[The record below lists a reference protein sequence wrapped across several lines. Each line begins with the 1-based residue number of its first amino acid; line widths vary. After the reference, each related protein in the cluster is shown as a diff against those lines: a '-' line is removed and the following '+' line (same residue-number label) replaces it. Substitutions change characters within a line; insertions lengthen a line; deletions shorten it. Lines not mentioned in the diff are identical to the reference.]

1 MMISRRNFTSLSVLA
16 VGALMLNACSS
27 DKSKGAIQDS
37 SADYGL
43 QGSGYPVVTKPLTL
57 TFSGSKS
64 ALAPDYKGMA
74 LVQEWQKTTN
84 ITVDWQNLPD
94 NVYQEKKNL
103 ILASGDLPDAFFNT
117 GLSDSEV
124 ATYGTNGTLLALETL
139 IDSHAPNLKK
149 ILDARPDIKAAITSS
164 DGHIYTLPSVE
175 ELGLVQFPH
184 MIAINKTWLDKLG
197 LAVPTT
203 IDEYH
208 DALLAFKTADP
219 AGGGKTIPLSYEPGT
234 FCGDIVDLIAA
245 LGGLPDN
252 VDHRIVQDG
261 KVVFTAVQ
269 PQYKKAISA
278 LNSWYKEGLI
288 DPESFSQ
295 DDKSYLAKGKT
306 TTQSLGSFVWWEIK
320 EMVGEDQAGDYVLV
334 PILTGVD
341 GKKLASVANNQEIN
355 RGAFAI
361 TRANKYPAATMRWVD
376 YLYEPVQS
384 AQANWGPIG
393 VTLEK
398 DAKGVL
404 VQIPAD
410 ASTSEG
416 ERRQKVAPGGP
427 KVITKEDFVS
437 VVAPEPRAAERQK
450 IVQEMYLPHAANA
463 AYPPVPLSN
472 EELQQISS
480 IETDVKSLTKQK
492 LAKWIVQGG
501 VEAEWDGYVSQ
512 LKSIGL
518 DRMIETY
525 QQAYDRFQSNS

>member
-1 MMISRRNFTSLSVLA
+1 MN
-16 VGALMLNACSS
+16 
-27 DKSKGAIQDS
+27 
-37 SADYGL
+37 
-43 QGSGYPVVTKPLTL
+43 
-57 TFSGSKS
+57 
-64 ALAPDYKGMA
+64 
-74 LVQEWQKTTN
+74 
-84 ITVDWQNLPD
+84 
-94 NVYQEKKNL
+94 
-103 ILASGDLPDAFFNT
+103 
-117 GLSDSEV
+117 
-124 ATYGTNGTLLALETL
+124 
-139 IDSHAPNLKK
+139 
-149 ILDARPDIKAAITSS
+149 
-164 DGHIYTLPSVE
+164 
-175 ELGLVQFPH
+175 
-184 MIAINKTWLDKLG
+184 
-197 LAVPTT
+197 
-203 IDEYH
+203 
-208 DALLAFKTADP
+208 
-219 AGGGKTIPLSYEPGT
+219 
-234 FCGDIVDLIAA
+234 
-245 LGGLPDN
+245 
-252 VDHRIVQDG
+252 
-261 KVVFTAVQ
+261 
-269 PQYKKAISA
+269 
-278 LNSWYKEGLI
+278 
-288 DPESFSQ
+288 
-295 DDKSYLAKGKT
+295 
-306 TTQSLGSFVWWEIK
+306 
-320 EMVGEDQAGDYVLV
+320 QAGDYVLV

-361 TRANKYPAATMRWVD
+361 TRADKYPAATMRWVD

-450 IVQEMYLPHAANA
+450 IVQEMYLPHAAND

-480 IETDVKSLTKQK
+480 IETDVTSLTKQK